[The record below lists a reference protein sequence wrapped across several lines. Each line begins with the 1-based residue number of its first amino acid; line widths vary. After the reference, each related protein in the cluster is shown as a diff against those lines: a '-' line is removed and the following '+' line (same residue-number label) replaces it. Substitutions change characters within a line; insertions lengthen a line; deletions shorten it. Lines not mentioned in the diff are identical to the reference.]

1 MYKWKIEKFLTLS
14 NATVVKIDKCQMFY
28 KAIKVKIEEFVMF
41 YDATVENRKV
51 SNSLQCNCGKNRKVS

>member
-1 MYKWKIEKFLTLS
+1 M
-14 NATVVKIDKCQMFY
+14 VKIDKCQMFY